1 MAALAATGTA
11 LVGSAATAGGAA
23 ATSGLIGTAG
33 AVTAGGIASAASI
46 GAGAIGA
53 LGSIEQSRSSAAAA
67 GYNSQV
73 AAQNAALATQNASFA
88 GAQGE
93 QETAAEGAKT
103 KAAVGA
109 TLANEGASG
118 INVDT
123 GSNVNVRESE
133 AKLGMLNALTIR
145 SNAAKSA
152 YGYQTQSV
160 SEQGQANL
168 LKAQKSSDTLGGY
181 LSATGNVLGGV
192 SNAAKY
198 STWLSSNNP
207 NMTFLD

>member
-1 MAALAATGTA
+1 MAALAASGTA

-53 LGSIEQSRSSAAAA
+53 LGSIEQSRASAAAA

-73 AAQNAALATQNASFA
+73 AAQNAQLATQNAQFA

-93 QETAAEGAKT
+93 QQTAAEGAKT

-109 TLANEGASG
+109 TLANEGESG
-118 INVDT
+118 IDVNS
-123 GSNVNVRESE
+123 GSNVDVRESE
-133 AKLGMLNALTIR
+133 AKIGMLNALTIR

-152 YGYQTQSV
+152 YGFQTQSV
-160 SEQGQANL
+160 SDTGQAAL
-168 LKAQKSSDTLGGY
+168 DKSQQSSDITGGY
-181 LSATGNVLGGV
+181 LSAGANVLGGI
-192 SNAAKY
+192 SNAAKFSRY
-198 STWLSSNNP
+198 LNDSSPIP
-207 NMTFLD
+207 NGN